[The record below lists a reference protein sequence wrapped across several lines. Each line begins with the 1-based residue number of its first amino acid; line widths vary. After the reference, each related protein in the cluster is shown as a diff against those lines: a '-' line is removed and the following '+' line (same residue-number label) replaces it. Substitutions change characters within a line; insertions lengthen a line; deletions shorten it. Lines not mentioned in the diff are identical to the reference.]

1 MLVKMFSQIL
11 FSFAELSSLCSAE
24 EVEALSDTHDLC
36 IGGDCFE
43 MLQRTSAV
51 LQVVPFVKVFETEPK

>member
-1 MLVKMFSQIL
+1 MTIVICLL
-11 FSFAELSSLCSAE
+11 FCFDKPEFFYSAK

-51 LQVVPFVKVFETEPK
+51 LQVVPFVKVCEM